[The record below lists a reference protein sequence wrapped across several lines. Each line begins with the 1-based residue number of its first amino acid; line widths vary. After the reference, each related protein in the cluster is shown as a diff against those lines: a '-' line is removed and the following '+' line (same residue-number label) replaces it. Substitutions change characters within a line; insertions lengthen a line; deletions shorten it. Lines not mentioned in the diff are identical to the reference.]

1 MKHFIHSAAAIMS
14 SFVCLVSCTEQ
25 ESDLLSANQSSN
37 NQLSIVTHT
46 REGET
51 PIASVYLFNANN
63 AFVRTLQTDAAG
75 DYSSASASVKLPAG
89 SYTICAINS
98 SGLSHFQLPDET
110 TATPTSVISVA
121 EGQTM
126 GDLLMDMKT
135 VTLTNGDNAPVDMEL
150 QRKVLEL
157 SSVTISQV
165 PEDVIGVTVSVGSF
179 SSAIQFNGTY
189 VDTDPITCTFSLTH
203 NTTTGNWE
211 STPQQLVFP
220 SIGRP
225 SITITF
231 NRGEEDTH
239 SYTYNASAALSA
251 NNKYDITGTY
261 TEVSFSGTITSQ
273 DWPAD
278 PIAID
283 FEFDESSTASNTTP
297 DPNEG
302 GDDPSSGTDDP
313 NSGASDPA
321 DLPVVGQTY
330 KGCYVVS
337 VNSDTKKAVLISP
350 TEKRSYNGG
359 NGGASSW
366 LNKLNIALSSW
377 EVDGISGTWRIP
389 TLEEMEDISAYPDVL
404 GIRTG
409 GCKEYFCLIGS
420 ELKEVSLNRKSENAG
435 GYIEIISE
443 DITDNYD
450 VSTFLRPVID
460 ISYD

>member
-25 ESDLLSANQSSN
+25 ESDLLSVNQSSN

-51 PIASVYLFNANN
+51 PIASVFLFNANN

-89 SYTICAINS
+89 TYTICAINS
-98 SGLSHFQLPDET
+98 SGLSHFQLPDEA

-126 GDLLMDMKT
+126 GDLLIDMKT

-165 PEDVIGVTVSVGSF
+165 PEDVTGVTVSVGSF
-179 SSAIQFNGTY
+179 SSAIQFNGIY

-231 NRGEEDTH
+231 NRGEENTH

-273 DWPAD
+273 DWPDD

-283 FEFDESSTASNTTP
+283 FDFDESNTGNNSGG
-297 DPNEG
+297 NEG
-302 GDDPSSGTDDP
+302 GSNADSGDET
-313 NSGASDPA
+313 SEA
-321 DLPVVGQTY
+321 PVVGQTY

-337 VNSDTKKAVLISP
+337 VNSDAKTAVLISP
-350 TEKRSYNGG
+350 TDGTGYDVTGTDATK
-359 NGGASSW
+359 W
-366 LNKLNIALSSW
+366 LNRLNSELLSWPS
-377 EVDGISGTWRIP
+377 VDGVTGAWRIP
-389 TLEEMEDISAYPDVL
+389 TLAEIEEIAAFPNAFNIKL
-404 GIRTG
+404 NTNINF
-409 GCKEYFCLIGS
+409 FCLVNS
-420 ELKEVSLNRKSENAG
+420 ELKAVQLNKKETYITVKSDELKTEFG
-435 GYIEIISE
+435 Q
-443 DITDNYD
+443 
-450 VSTFLRPVID
+450 STHLRPVIE
-460 ISYD
+460 ISY

>member
-37 NQLSIVTHT
+37 SQLSVVTHT

-51 PIASVYLFNANN
+51 PIASVYFFDGSN

-75 DYSSASASVKLPAG
+75 DYNSASASVKLPAG

-110 TATPTSVISVA
+110 TATPTSVISIA
-121 EGQTM
+121 EGQTI

-135 VTLTNGDNAPVDMEL
+135 VTLTNGDNPPVDMEL

-165 PEDVIGVTVSVGSF
+165 PEDVTGVTVSIGSF

-189 VDTDPITCTFSLTH
+189 VETAPITCTFSLTH

-211 STPQQLVFP
+211 SAPQQLVFP

-283 FEFDESSTASNTTP
+283 FEFDESNIVNNPSG
-297 DPNEG
+297 NEG
-302 GDDPSSGTDDP
+302 GS
-313 NSGASDPA
+313 NSGSGGETSEAPEA
-321 DLPVVGQTY
+321 GQLY
-330 KGCYVVS
+330 NDYYVVS
-337 VNSDTKKAVLISP
+337 VDPANHTAVL
-350 TEKRSYNGG
+350 
-359 NGGASSW
+359 
-366 LNKLNIALSSW
+366 LSNDFKKELTQANYQTYMS
-377 EVDGISGTWRIP
+377 GIPKPQNAIGDWRIP
-389 TLEEMEDISAYPDVL
+389 TELECKTFLSDPATP
-404 GIRTG
+404 GIF
-409 GCKEYFCLIGS
+409 KNSSENYFCYV
-420 ELKEVSLNRKSENAG
+420 EENLNWCHAVKSSDG
-435 GYIEIISE
+435 T
-443 DITDNYD
+443 ITFTLTPSGILGTVY
-450 VSTFLRPVID
+450 LRPVIN
-460 ISYD
+460 ISY

>member
-51 PIASVYLFNANN
+51 PIASVYLFNGSNE
-63 AFVRTLQTDAAG
+63 FVRTLQTDAAG
-75 DYSSASASVKLPAG
+75 DYSSASVSVKLPAG
-89 SYTICAINS
+89 TYTICAINS
-98 SGLSHFQLPDET
+98 SGLSHFQLPDEA

-165 PEDVIGVTVSVGSF
+165 PEDVIGVTVSVSSF

-203 NTTTGNWE
+203 NTITGNWE

-239 SYTYNASAALSA
+239 SYTYIASSALSA

-273 DWPAD
+273 DWPDD

-283 FEFDESSTASNTTP
+283 FEFDEGNTASSNSGG
-297 DPNEG
+297 EG
-302 GDDPSSGTDDP
+302 GGS
-313 NSGASDPA
+313 NSGSGGETSETPEA
-321 DLPVVGQTY
+321 GQLY
-330 KGCYVVS
+330 NGYYVVS
-337 VNSDTKKAVLISP
+337 VDAANSEAVLLSNRYTKDVTQSNYQTYLSNIP
-350 TEKRSYNGG
+350 KPQNAIG
-359 NGGASSW
+359 N
-366 LNKLNIALSSW
+366 
-377 EVDGISGTWRIP
+377 WRIP
-389 TLEEMEDISAYPDVL
+389 TELECKTFLLDPATP
-404 GIRTG
+404 GIFSENR
-409 GCKEYFCLIGS
+409 ENYFCYVGEDLTRCYA
-420 ELKEVSLNRKSENAG
+420 VKSEDG
-435 GYIEIISE
+435 
-443 DITDNYD
+443 T
-450 VSTFLRPVID
+450 VTFTLLEAFFGNMLYLRPVID
-460 ISYD
+460 ISY

>member
-14 SFVCLVSCTEQ
+14 GFVYLVSCTEQ

-51 PIASVYLFNANN
+51 PIASVYLFNGSN

-89 SYTICAINS
+89 TYTICAINS
-98 SGLSHFQLPDET
+98 SGLSHFQLPDEA

-165 PEDVIGVTVSVGSF
+165 PEDVTGVTVSVGSF

-189 VDTDPITCTFSLTH
+189 VETDPITCTFSLTK

-239 SYTYNASAALSA
+239 SYTYIASSALSA

-273 DWPAD
+273 DWPDD

-283 FEFDESSTASNTTP
+283 FEFDEGNTASSNSGG
-297 DPNEG
+297 EG
-302 GDDPSSGTDDP
+302 GGS
-313 NSGASDPA
+313 NSGSGGETSETPEA
-321 DLPVVGQTY
+321 GQLY
-330 KGCYVVS
+330 NGYYVVS
-337 VNSDTKKAVLISP
+337 VDAANSEAVLLSNRYTKDVTQSNYQTYLSNIP
-350 TEKRSYNGG
+350 KPQNAIG
-359 NGGASSW
+359 N
-366 LNKLNIALSSW
+366 
-377 EVDGISGTWRIP
+377 WRIP
-389 TLEEMEDISAYPDVL
+389 TELECKTFLLDPATP
-404 GIRTG
+404 GIFSENR
-409 GCKEYFCLIGS
+409 ENYFCYVGEDLTRYYA
-420 ELKEVSLNRKSENAG
+420 VKSEDG
-435 GYIEIISE
+435 
-443 DITDNYD
+443 T
-450 VSTFLRPVID
+450 VTFTLLEAFFGNMLYLRPVID
-460 ISYD
+460 ISY

>member
-51 PIASVYLFNANN
+51 PIASVYLFNGSNE
-63 AFVRTLQTDAAG
+63 FVRTLQTDAAG

-98 SGLSHFQLPDET
+98 SGLSHFQLPDEA

-165 PEDVIGVTVSVGSF
+165 PEDVTGVTVSVGSF

-189 VDTDPITCTFSLTH
+189 VETDPITCTFSLTY

-239 SYTYNASAALSA
+239 SYTYIASAALSA

-283 FEFDESSTASNTTP
+283 FEFDESNIVNNPSG
-297 DPNEG
+297 NEG
-302 GDDPSSGTDDP
+302 GS
-313 NSGASDPA
+313 NSGSGGETSEAPEA
-321 DLPVVGQTY
+321 GQLY
-330 KGCYVVS
+330 NDYYVVS
-337 VNSDTKKAVLISP
+337 VDPANHTAVL
-350 TEKRSYNGG
+350 
-359 NGGASSW
+359 
-366 LNKLNIALSSW
+366 LSNDFKKELTQANYQTYMS
-377 EVDGISGTWRIP
+377 GIPKPQNAIGDWRIP
-389 TLEEMEDISAYPDVL
+389 TELECKTFLSDPATP
-404 GIRTG
+404 GIF
-409 GCKEYFCLIGS
+409 KNSSENYFCYVEENLNWCHAVKSSDGTITFTLTPSGIIGT
-420 ELKEVSLNRKSENAG
+420 V
-435 GYIEIISE
+435 Y
-443 DITDNYD
+443 
-450 VSTFLRPVID
+450 LRPVID
-460 ISYD
+460 ISYE

>member
-37 NQLSIVTHT
+37 SQLSVVTHT

-51 PIASVYLFNANN
+51 PIASVYLFNGSNT
-63 AFVRTLQTDAAG
+63 FVRTLQTDAAG

-135 VTLTNGDNAPVDMEL
+135 VTLTNGDNTPVDMEL

-157 SSVTISQV
+157 SSVSISQV
-165 PEDVIGVTVSVGSF
+165 PEDVTGVTVSVGSF

-189 VDTDPITCTFSLTH
+189 VETDPITCTFSLTY

-273 DWPAD
+273 NWPDD

-283 FEFDESSTASNTTP
+283 FEFDEGNTTSNTNP

-302 GDDPSSGTDDP
+302 GDNPSSGGSETNDP
-313 NSGASDPA
+313 
-321 DLPVVGQTY
+321 PVVGQTY

-337 VNSDTKKAVLISP
+337 VNSNAKTAVLISP
-350 TEKRSYNGG
+350 TDGTYSVSGSDPTN
-359 NGGASSW
+359 W
-366 LNKLNIALSSW
+366 LNRLNTELLSWPS
-377 EVDGISGTWRIP
+377 VDGVIGSWRIP
-389 TLEEMEDISAYPDVL
+389 TLTEIENIAAFPAAFNIKNNVN
-404 GIRTG
+404 TNF
-409 GCKEYFCLIGS
+409 FCFVNS
-420 ELKEVSLNRKSENAG
+420 ELMAVQLNKKETYVTVKSDDLKTEFG
-435 GYIEIISE
+435 QG
-443 DITDNYD
+443 TH
-450 VSTFLRPVID
+450 LQPVID
-460 ISYD
+460 ISY

>member
-14 SFVCLVSCTEQ
+14 SFVCLVSCSEQ

-37 NQLSIVTHT
+37 SQLSIVTHT

-75 DYSSASASVKLPAG
+75 DYNSASASVKLPAG

-110 TATPTSVISVA
+110 TATPTSVISMA
-121 EGQTM
+121 EGQTI

-165 PEDVIGVTVSVGSF
+165 PEDVTGVTVSVGLF
-179 SSAIQFNGTY
+179 SSAILFNGTY

-283 FEFDESSTASNTTP
+283 FEFDEQ
-297 DPNEG
+297 
-302 GDDPSSGTDDP
+302 
-313 NSGASDPA
+313 NSGANTGGNSSSTSEAPE
-321 DLPVVGQTY
+321 VGELY
-330 KGCYVVS
+330 NGYYVVS
-337 VNSDTKKAVLISP
+337 VDPANHTAVLLS
-350 TEKRSYNGG
+350 
-359 NGGASSW
+359 
-366 LNKLNIALSSW
+366 NKFRKDLTQSTYQTYMS
-377 EVDGISGTWRIP
+377 GIPKPQDSTGDWRIP
-389 TLEEMEDISAYPDVL
+389 TDLECKSFLSNPATP
-404 GIRTG
+404 GIFSDSS
-409 GCKEYFCLIGS
+409 ENYFCYV
-420 ELKEVSLNRKSENAG
+420 EENLNWCHAVKSSDG
-435 GYIEIISE
+435 T
-443 DITDNYD
+443 ITFTLTPSGILGTVY
-450 VSTFLRPVID
+450 LRPVID
-460 ISYD
+460 ISY

>member
-14 SFVCLVSCTEQ
+14 SFVCLVSCNEQ

-51 PIASVYLFNANN
+51 PIASVYLFNGSNE
-63 AFVRTLQTDAAG
+63 FVRTLQTDAAG

-165 PEDVIGVTVSVGSF
+165 PEDVIGVTVSVSSF

-203 NTTTGNWE
+203 NTITGNWE

-239 SYTYNASAALSA
+239 SYTYIASSALSA

-273 DWPAD
+273 DWPDD

-283 FEFDESSTASNTTP
+283 FEFDEGNTASSNSGG
-297 DPNEG
+297 EG
-302 GDDPSSGTDDP
+302 GGS
-313 NSGASDPA
+313 NSGSGGETSETPEA
-321 DLPVVGQTY
+321 GQLY
-330 KGCYVVS
+330 NGYYVVS
-337 VNSDTKKAVLISP
+337 VDAANSEAVLLSNRYTKDVTQSNYQTYLSNIP
-350 TEKRSYNGG
+350 KPQNAIG
-359 NGGASSW
+359 N
-366 LNKLNIALSSW
+366 
-377 EVDGISGTWRIP
+377 WRIP
-389 TLEEMEDISAYPDVL
+389 TELECKTFLLDPATP
-404 GIRTG
+404 GIFSENR
-409 GCKEYFCLIGS
+409 ENYFCYVGEDLTRCYA
-420 ELKEVSLNRKSENAG
+420 VKSEDG
-435 GYIEIISE
+435 
-443 DITDNYD
+443 T
-450 VSTFLRPVID
+450 VTFTLLEAFFGNMLYLRPVID
-460 ISYD
+460 ISY

>member
-14 SFVCLVSCTEQ
+14 SFACLVSCTEQ

-37 NQLSIVTHT
+37 SQLSVVTHT

-51 PIASVYLFNANN
+51 PIASVYFFDGSN

-75 DYSSASASVKLPAG
+75 DYNSASASVKLPAG

-110 TATPTSVISVA
+110 TATPTSVISIA
-121 EGQTM
+121 EGQTI

-135 VTLTNGDNAPVDMEL
+135 VTLTNGDNPPVDMEL

-165 PEDVIGVTVSVGSF
+165 PEDVTGVTVSIGSF

-189 VDTDPITCTFSLTH
+189 VETAPITCTFSLTH

-211 STPQQLVFP
+211 SAPQQLVFP

-283 FEFDESSTASNTTP
+283 FEFDESNIVNNPSG
-297 DPNEG
+297 NEG
-302 GDDPSSGTDDP
+302 GS
-313 NSGASDPA
+313 NSGSGGETSEAPEA
-321 DLPVVGQTY
+321 GQLY
-330 KGCYVVS
+330 NDYYVVS
-337 VNSDTKKAVLISP
+337 VDPANHTAVL
-350 TEKRSYNGG
+350 
-359 NGGASSW
+359 
-366 LNKLNIALSSW
+366 LSNDFKKELTQANYQTYMS
-377 EVDGISGTWRIP
+377 GIPKPQNAIGDWRIP
-389 TLEEMEDISAYPDVL
+389 TELECKTFLSDPATP
-404 GIRTG
+404 GIF
-409 GCKEYFCLIGS
+409 KNSSENYFCYV
-420 ELKEVSLNRKSENAG
+420 EENLNWCHAVKSSDG
-435 GYIEIISE
+435 T
-443 DITDNYD
+443 ITFTLTPSGILGTVY
-450 VSTFLRPVID
+450 LRPVIN
-460 ISYD
+460 ISY

>member
-51 PIASVYLFNANN
+51 PIASVYLFNGSN

-89 SYTICAINS
+89 TYTICAINS
-98 SGLSHFQLPDET
+98 SGLSHFQLPDEA

-165 PEDVIGVTVSVGSF
+165 PEDVTGVTVSVGSF

-189 VDTDPITCTFSLTH
+189 VETDPITCTFSLTY

-273 DWPAD
+273 DWPDD

-283 FEFDESSTASNTTP
+283 FEFDESNTASNTNP
-297 DPNEG
+297 DPNAG
-302 GDDPSSGTDDP
+302 SDDPSSGGSETNNP
-313 NSGASDPA
+313 
-321 DLPVVGQTY
+321 PVVGQTY

-337 VNSDTKKAVLISP
+337 VNSDAKTAILISP
-350 TEKRSYNGG
+350 TEERSYNGG
-359 NGGASSW
+359 NAGAGNW
-366 LNKLNIALSSW
+366 INTLNTALSSW

-389 TLEEMEDISAYPDVL
+389 TLAEIEDASVFPDAFGISA
-404 GIRTG
+404 GTRQ
-409 GCKEYFCLIGS
+409 KYFCLVDS
-420 ELKEVSLNRKSENAG
+420 ELRVVPLSRKPENAG
-435 GYIEIISE
+435 GYIEVKSE
-443 DITDNYD
+443 DITNGYD

-460 ISYD
+460 ISYE

>member
-1 MKHFIHSAAAIMS
+1 M
-14 SFVCLVSCTEQ
+14 
-25 ESDLLSANQSSN
+25 SANQSSN

-51 PIASVYLFNANN
+51 PIASVYLFNGSNE
-63 AFVRTLQTDAAG
+63 FVRTLQTDAAG

-157 SSVTISQV
+157 SSVTVSQV

-283 FEFDESSTASNTTP
+283 FEFDEQN
-297 DPNEG
+297 
-302 GDDPSSGTDDP
+302 SGTNTGG
-313 NSGASDPA
+313 NSGSTSEAPET
-321 DLPVVGQTY
+321 GQLY
-330 KGCYVVS
+330 NGYYVVS
-337 VNSDTKKAVLISP
+337 VDAANHTAVLLS
-350 TEKRSYNGG
+350 
-359 NGGASSW
+359 
-366 LNKLNIALSSW
+366 NKFRKDLTQANYQTYMS
-377 EVDGISGTWRIP
+377 GISKPQNSIGDWRIP
-389 TLEEMEDISAYPDVL
+389 TELECKTFLLDPATP
-404 GIRTG
+404 GIFSDSS
-409 GCKEYFCLIGS
+409 ENYFCYVEENLNWCHAVKSSDGTITFTLTPSGIIGT
-420 ELKEVSLNRKSENAG
+420 V
-435 GYIEIISE
+435 Y
-443 DITDNYD
+443 
-450 VSTFLRPVID
+450 LRPVID
-460 ISYD
+460 ISYE

>member
-51 PIASVYLFNANN
+51 PIASVYLFNGSN

-110 TATPTSVISVA
+110 TATPTSVISIA
-121 EGQTM
+121 EGQTI

-165 PEDVIGVTVSVGSF
+165 PEDVTGVTVSVGSF

-203 NTTTGNWE
+203 NTITGNWE

-239 SYTYNASAALSA
+239 SYTYIASSALSA
-251 NNKYDITGTY
+251 NNKYDITGSY

-273 DWPAD
+273 DWPDD
-278 PIAID
+278 PIAIE
-283 FEFDESSTASNTTP
+283 FEFDESNIVNNSIGGEGGSNTGS
-297 DPNEG
+297 G
-302 GDDPSSGTDDP
+302 GETSE
-313 NSGASDPA
+313 A
-321 DLPVVGQTY
+321 PVEGQTY

-337 VNSDTKKAVLISP
+337 VKSEANTAVLLSP
-350 TEKRSYNGG
+350 TERTGYSVG
-359 NGGASSW
+359 NDDHNATEW
-366 LNKLNIALSSW
+366 LNLLSTELQAWSSV
-377 EVDGISGTWRIP
+377 EGITGSWRIP
-389 TLEEMEDISAYPDVL
+389 TLEEIQSFAQPAGIINDIGQGKDKYFFCMENSALRVVPIKNSNGTTNV
-404 GIRTG
+404 GTANTS
-409 GCKEYFCLIGS
+409 F
-420 ELKEVSLNRKSENAG
+420 N
-435 GYIEIISE
+435 
-443 DITDNYD
+443 
-450 VSTFLRPVID
+450 STRFLRPVID
-460 ISYD
+460 ISY

>member
-37 NQLSIVTHT
+37 SQLSVVTHT

-51 PIASVYLFNANN
+51 PIASVYLFNGSN

-75 DYSSASASVKLPAG
+75 DYNSASASVKLPAG
-89 SYTICAINS
+89 TYTICAINS

-135 VTLTNGDNAPVDMEL
+135 ITLTNGDNAPVDMEL

-165 PEDVIGVTVSVGSF
+165 PEDVTGVTVSVGSF
-179 SSAIQFNGTY
+179 SSAIQFNGAY

-239 SYTYNASAALSA
+239 SYTYIASSALSA

-283 FEFDESSTASNTTP
+283 FEFDESNIVNNPSG
-297 DPNEG
+297 NEG
-302 GDDPSSGTDDP
+302 GS
-313 NSGASDPA
+313 NSGSGDETSEAPEA
-321 DLPVVGQTY
+321 GQLY
-330 KGCYVVS
+330 NDYYVVS
-337 VNSDTKKAVLISP
+337 VDPANHTAVL
-350 TEKRSYNGG
+350 
-359 NGGASSW
+359 
-366 LNKLNIALSSW
+366 LSNDFKKELTQVNYQTYMS
-377 EVDGISGTWRIP
+377 GIPKPQNAIGDWRIP
-389 TLEEMEDISAYPDVL
+389 TELECKTFLSDPATP
-404 GIRTG
+404 GIF
-409 GCKEYFCLIGS
+409 KNSSENYFCYV
-420 ELKEVSLNRKSENAG
+420 EENLNWCHAVKSSDG
-435 GYIEIISE
+435 T
-443 DITDNYD
+443 ITFTLTPSGILGTVY
-450 VSTFLRPVID
+450 LRPVIN
-460 ISYD
+460 ISY

>member
-14 SFVCLVSCTEQ
+14 SFVCLVSCSEQ

-51 PIASVYLFNANN
+51 PIASVYLFNGSN

-89 SYTICAINS
+89 TYTICAINS

-110 TATPTSVISVA
+110 TATPTSVISIA
-121 EGQTM
+121 EGQTI

-135 VTLTNGDNAPVDMEL
+135 VTLTNGDNPPVDMEL

-165 PEDVIGVTVSVGSF
+165 PEDVTGVTVSVSSF

-189 VDTDPITCTFSLTH
+189 VDSDPITCTFSLTH

-231 NRGEEDTH
+231 NRGEEDAN
-239 SYTYNASAALSA
+239 SYTYIASSALSA

-273 DWPAD
+273 VWPDD

-283 FEFDESSTASNTTP
+283 FEFDESNTGGNNSSTSEAP
-297 DPNEG
+297 E
-302 GDDPSSGTDDP
+302 
-313 NSGASDPA
+313 
-321 DLPVVGQTY
+321 VGELY
-330 KGCYVVS
+330 NGYYVVS
-337 VNSDTKKAVLISP
+337 VDPANHTAVL
-350 TEKRSYNGG
+350 
-359 NGGASSW
+359 
-366 LNKLNIALSSW
+366 LSKSN
-377 EVDGISGTWRIP
+377 ISGAKDNTYQTTLSNIPKPQEATGNWRIP
-389 TLEEMEDISAYPDVL
+389 TVTECQSFLSDPSTP
-404 GIRTG
+404 GIFAAN
-409 GCKEYFCLIGS
+409 KEYYICYV
-420 ELKEVSLNRKSENAG
+420 EETLNRCQVEKSSDG
-435 GYIEIISE
+435 TVSFTLKVSGFTDYI
-443 DITDNYD
+443 Y
-450 VSTFLRPVID
+450 LRAVID
-460 ISYD
+460 ISY

>member
-14 SFVCLVSCTEQ
+14 GFVCLVSCTEQ

-51 PIASVYLFNANN
+51 PIASVYLFDGSN

-75 DYSSASASVKLPAG
+75 DYNSASASVKLPAG

-110 TATPTSVISVA
+110 TATPTSVISIA
-121 EGQTM
+121 EGQTI

-135 VTLTNGDNAPVDMEL
+135 VTLTNGDNPPVDMEL

-165 PEDVIGVTVSVGSF
+165 PEDVTGVTVSVSSF

-189 VDTDPITCTFSLTH
+189 VDSDPITCTFSLTK

-231 NRGEEDTH
+231 NRGEEDAN
-239 SYTYNASAALSA
+239 SYTYIASSALSA

-273 DWPAD
+273 DWPDD

-283 FEFDESSTASNTTP
+283 FEFDESNTGNSSGG
-297 DPNEG
+297 NEG
-302 GDDPSSGTDDP
+302 GSNTGSGGETSEAP
-313 NSGASDPA
+313 E
-321 DLPVVGQTY
+321 VGELY
-330 KGCYVVS
+330 NGYYVVS
-337 VNSDTKKAVLISP
+337 VDPANHTAVL
-350 TEKRSYNGG
+350 
-359 NGGASSW
+359 
-366 LNKLNIALSSW
+366 LSKSN
-377 EVDGISGTWRIP
+377 ISGAKDNTYQTTLSNIPKPQEATGNWRIP
-389 TLEEMEDISAYPDVL
+389 TVTECQSFLSDPSTP
-404 GIRTG
+404 GIFAAN
-409 GCKEYFCLIGS
+409 KEYYICYV
-420 ELKEVSLNRKSENAG
+420 EETLNRCQAEKSSDG
-435 GYIEIISE
+435 TVSFTLKVSGFTDYI
-443 DITDNYD
+443 Y
-450 VSTFLRPVID
+450 LRPVIN
-460 ISYD
+460 ISY

>member
-14 SFVCLVSCTEQ
+14 SFVCLVSCSEQ

-98 SGLSHFQLPDET
+98 SGLSHFQLPDEA
-110 TATPTSVISVA
+110 TATPTSVISVD

-273 DWPAD
+273 DWPDD

-283 FEFDESSTASNTTP
+283 FEFDDSNTGGNNSSTSEAP
-297 DPNEG
+297 E
-302 GDDPSSGTDDP
+302 
-313 NSGASDPA
+313 
-321 DLPVVGQTY
+321 VGELY
-330 KGCYVVS
+330 NGYYVVS
-337 VNSDTKKAVLISP
+337 VDPANHTAVL
-350 TEKRSYNGG
+350 
-359 NGGASSW
+359 
-366 LNKLNIALSSW
+366 LSKSN
-377 EVDGISGTWRIP
+377 ISGAKDNTYQTTLSNIPKPQEAIGNWRIP
-389 TLEEMEDISAYPDVL
+389 TVTECQSFLSDPSTP
-404 GIRTG
+404 GIFAAN
-409 GCKEYFCLIGS
+409 KEYYICYV
-420 ELKEVSLNRKSENAG
+420 EETLNRCQAEKSSDG
-435 GYIEIISE
+435 TVSFTLKVSGFTDYI
-443 DITDNYD
+443 Y
-450 VSTFLRPVID
+450 LRPVIN
-460 ISYD
+460 ISY

>member
-14 SFVCLVSCTEQ
+14 GFVYLVSCTEQ

-51 PIASVYLFNANN
+51 PIASVYLFNGSN

-89 SYTICAINS
+89 TYTICAINS
-98 SGLSHFQLPDET
+98 SGLSHFQLPDEA
-110 TATPTSVISVA
+110 TATPTSVISVV

-165 PEDVIGVTVSVGSF
+165 PEDVTGVTVSVGSF

-189 VDTDPITCTFSLTH
+189 VETDPITCTFSLTK

-239 SYTYNASAALSA
+239 SYTYIASAALSA

-283 FEFDESSTASNTTP
+283 FEFDESNIVNNPSG
-297 DPNEG
+297 NEG
-302 GDDPSSGTDDP
+302 GS
-313 NSGASDPA
+313 NSGSGGETSEAPEA
-321 DLPVVGQTY
+321 GQLY
-330 KGCYVVS
+330 NDYYVVS
-337 VNSDTKKAVLISP
+337 VDPANHTAVL
-350 TEKRSYNGG
+350 
-359 NGGASSW
+359 
-366 LNKLNIALSSW
+366 LSNDFKKELTQANYQTYMS
-377 EVDGISGTWRIP
+377 GIPKPQNAIGDWRIP
-389 TLEEMEDISAYPDVL
+389 TELECKTFLSDPATP
-404 GIRTG
+404 GIF
-409 GCKEYFCLIGS
+409 KNSSENYFCYVEENLNWCHAVKSSDGTITFTLTPSGIIGT
-420 ELKEVSLNRKSENAG
+420 V
-435 GYIEIISE
+435 Y
-443 DITDNYD
+443 
-450 VSTFLRPVID
+450 LRPVID
-460 ISYD
+460 ISYE

>member
-1 MKHFIHSAAAIMS
+1 M
-14 SFVCLVSCTEQ
+14 
-25 ESDLLSANQSSN
+25 SANQSSN

-51 PIASVYLFNANN
+51 PIASVYLFDGSN

-165 PEDVIGVTVSVGSF
+165 PEDVTGVTVSVGSF

-189 VDTDPITCTFSLTH
+189 VETDPITCTFSLTY

-273 DWPAD
+273 DWPDD

-283 FEFDESSTASNTTP
+283 FEFDESNIVNNPSG
-297 DPNEG
+297 NEG
-302 GDDPSSGTDDP
+302 GS
-313 NSGASDPA
+313 NSGSGGETSEA
-321 DLPVVGQTY
+321 PVVGQTY

-337 VNSDTKKAVLISP
+337 VNPDAKTAILLSP
-350 TEKRSYNGG
+350 TEGTGYSAGYENYN
-359 NGGASSW
+359 ATDW
-366 LNKLNIALSSW
+366 LNLLNTELQSW
-377 EVDGISGTWRIP
+377 PSVAGITGSWRIP
-389 TLEEMEDISAYPDVL
+389 ILEEIRLFAQPAGIVSDIPQ
-404 GIRTG
+404 GEG
-409 GCKEYFCLIGS
+409 KGYFCMENS
-420 ELKEVSLNRKSENAG
+420 VLKIVPVKNRDGEATIMNTATSYNN
-435 GYIEIISE
+435 
-443 DITDNYD
+443 TR
-450 VSTFLRPVID
+450 FLRPVID
-460 ISYD
+460 ISY

>member
-1 MKHFIHSAAAIMS
+1 MKHFINYAIAAVTG
-14 SFVCLVSCTEQ
+14 FVCLVSCSEQ
-25 ESDLLSANQSSN
+25 ESDLSSATLSSSH
-37 NQLSIVTHT
+37 QLRIVTHT

-89 SYTICAINS
+89 TYTICAINS

-110 TATPTSVISVA
+110 TATPTSVISIA
-121 EGQTM
+121 EGQTI

-165 PEDVIGVTVSVGSF
+165 PEDVTGVTVSVGSF
-179 SSAIQFNGTY
+179 SSAIQFNGAY

-239 SYTYNASAALSA
+239 SYTYIASSALSA
-251 NNKYDITGTY
+251 NNKYDITGSY

-273 DWPAD
+273 DWPDD

-283 FEFDESSTASNTTP
+283 FEFDDSNTAS
-297 DPNEG
+297 
-302 GDDPSSGTDDP
+302 S
-313 NSGASDPA
+313 NSGGGSGGETSEVLEA
-321 DLPVVGQTY
+321 GQLY
-330 KGCYVVS
+330 NGYYVVS
-337 VNSDTKKAVLISP
+337 VDAANSVAVLLSQ
-350 TEKRSYNGG
+350 SYRNDVTQF
-359 NGGASSW
+359 NYQT
-366 LNKLNIALSSW
+366 ILS
-377 EVDGISGTWRIP
+377 GIPKPQNAIGDWRIP
-389 TLEEMEDISAYPDVL
+389 TELECKTFLLDPATP
-404 GIRTG
+404 GIFSDN
-409 GCKEYFCLIGS
+409 KENYFCYV
-420 ELKEVSLNRKSENAG
+420 EEELNRCYAVKSSDEK
-435 GYIEIISE
+435 
-443 DITDNYD
+443 
-450 VSTFLRPVID
+450 VSFTLSSTGLVSGVYLRPVIN
-460 ISYD
+460 ISY

>member
-1 MKHFIHSAAAIMS
+1 MS
-14 SFVCLVSCTEQ
+14 SFVCLVSCNEQ

-51 PIASVYLFNANN
+51 PIASVYLFNASN

-75 DYSSASASVKLPAG
+75 DYNSASASVKLPAG
-89 SYTICAINS
+89 NYTICAINS
-98 SGLSHFQLPDET
+98 SGLSHFQLPDEA
-110 TATPTSVISVA
+110 TATPTSVIGIA

-126 GDLLMDMKT
+126 GDLLMDMKN

-165 PEDVIGVTVSVGSF
+165 PEDVTGVTVSVGSF

-189 VDTDPITCTFSLTH
+189 VETAPITCTFSLTH
-203 NTTTGNWE
+203 NTTTSNWE
-211 STPQQLVFP
+211 SAPQQLVFP

-239 SYTYNASAALSA
+239 SYTYVASAALSA

-273 DWPAD
+273 DWPDD

-283 FEFDESSTASNTTP
+283 FEFDESNTGNNSGGGEG
-297 DPNEG
+297 DSNEG
-302 GDDPSSGTDDP
+302 SGDETSE
-313 NSGASDPA
+313 A
-321 DLPVVGQTY
+321 PVVGQLY
-330 KGCYVVS
+330 NGYYVVS
-337 VNSDTKKAVLISP
+337 VDAANCEAVLLSNRYTKDVTQSNYQTYLSNIPKPQNAIS
-350 TEKRSYNGG
+350 N
-359 NGGASSW
+359 
-366 LNKLNIALSSW
+366 
-377 EVDGISGTWRIP
+377 WRIP
-389 TLEEMEDISAYPDVL
+389 TELECKTFLSGPATP
-404 GIRTG
+404 GIFSDN
-409 GCKEYFCLIGS
+409 KENYFCYAEEALTRCYAVKSSDGTVTFTLSSASFNNLI
-420 ELKEVSLNRKSENAG
+420 
-435 GYIEIISE
+435 Y
-443 DITDNYD
+443 
-450 VSTFLRPVID
+450 LRPVID
-460 ISYD
+460 ISYE

>member
-14 SFVCLVSCTEQ
+14 SFVCLISCTEQ

-51 PIASVYLFNANN
+51 PIASVYLFNGSN

-89 SYTICAINS
+89 SYTIFAINS

-110 TATPTSVISVA
+110 TATPTSVISIA

-165 PEDVIGVTVSVGSF
+165 PEDVTGVTVSVGSF

-189 VDTDPITCTFSLTH
+189 VETDPITCTFSLTH

-231 NRGEEDTH
+231 NRGEGNFH
-239 SYTYNASAALSA
+239 SYTYKASAALSA

-273 DWPAD
+273 DWPDD

-283 FEFDESSTASNTTP
+283 FEFDESNTASSNSGGG
-297 DPNEG
+297 EG
-302 GDDPSSGTDDP
+302 GSNTGSGGETSEAP
-313 NSGASDPA
+313 EIGELYNG
-321 DLPVVGQTY
+321 Y
-330 KGCYVVS
+330 YVVS
-337 VNSDTKKAVLISP
+337 VDPANSKAVLLSKNIITGAKNDNYQTLLSNMTKP
-350 TEKRSYNGG
+350 QGATG
-359 NGGASSW
+359 N
-366 LNKLNIALSSW
+366 
-377 EVDGISGTWRIP
+377 WRIP
-389 TLEEMEDISAYPDVL
+389 SVAECQTFLSDPDTP
-404 GIRTG
+404 GIFIDSNN
-409 GCKEYFCLIGS
+409 ESYFCYN
-420 ELKEVSLNRKSENAG
+420 EETLNRCQAEKSSDGTVAFTLLKATGINSL
-435 GYIEIISE
+435 I
-443 DITDNYD
+443 
-450 VSTFLRPVID
+450 FLRPVID
-460 ISYD
+460 ISY